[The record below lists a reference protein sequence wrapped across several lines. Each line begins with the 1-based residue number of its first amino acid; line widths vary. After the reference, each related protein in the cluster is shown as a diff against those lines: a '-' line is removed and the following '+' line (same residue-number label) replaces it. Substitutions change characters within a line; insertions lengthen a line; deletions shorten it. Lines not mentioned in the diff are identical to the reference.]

1 MSDQSAEGRNALWRP
16 IVWLISG
23 GRSSAL
29 WRVGWPEEAKNAA
42 RNSSRPL
49 TAPEEMW
56 RGELPPHGLTMRER
70 DPLKPALAVRRVN
83 NRGDV
88 YLPTLAIES
97 CAP

>member
-1 MSDQSAEGRNALWRP
+1 
-16 IVWLISG
+16 
-23 GRSSAL
+23 
-29 WRVGWPEEAKNAA
+29 
-42 RNSSRPL
+42 
-49 TAPEEMW
+49 MW